1 MNKTPDKDGAMW
13 GRPMAAC
20 CSTQPAAAGFRDMP
34 VQGTDVAPTSL
45 PEEPPLRF
53 IPGEAAPYSPRQN
66 APSGN
71 AGSFTTNVTRNS
83 SHMNR
88 GKSTNAVQTVRGTGI

>member
-20 CSTQPAAAGFRDMP
+20 CSTRPAAAGFRDMP
-34 VQGTDVAPTSL
+34 VKGTDVAPTSL

-53 IPGEAAPYSPRQN
+53 IPGEAAPYFKRHSQLITHEPWENTN
-66 APSGN
+66 ALQ
-71 AGSFTTNVTRNS
+71 AV
-83 SHMNR
+83 R
-88 GKSTNAVQTVRGTGI
+88 GKGI